1 MEIKKYS
8 SFDEIE
14 IELKILKL
22 EKEISF
28 QKLIWNIQKIKE
40 DLSLQSIIMQVIG
53 SYKLILSKTYET
65 ILSTIIPILINW
77 FSKRKRGD

>member
-1 MEIKKYS
+1 METKKYS
-8 SFDEIE
+8 SFDEID

-28 QKLIWNIQKIKE
+28 QKLIWNIEKIKE
-40 DLSLQSIIMQVIG
+40 DLSIQNIIGQVIG
-53 SYKLILSKTYET
+53 SYKSILSKTYEA
-65 ILSTIIPILINW
+65 ILSTIIPILVNW

>member
-40 DLSLQSIIMQVIG
+40 NLSPQNIVGEIVA
-53 SYKLILSKTYET
+53 SYKSLLSKTYEA

>member
-8 SFDEIE
+8 SYDEIDVK
-14 IELKILKL
+14 LKILKL

-40 DLSLQSIIMQVIG
+40 DLSSQNIIEQVIG
-53 SYKLILSKTYET
+53 SYKSILSKMYEA
-65 ILSTIIPILINW
+65 ILSTIIPIVINW

>member
-1 MEIKKYS
+1 MEIKKYC

-14 IELKILKL
+14 MELKILKL

-28 QKLIWNIQKIKE
+28 QKLILNIQKTKE
-40 DLSLQSIIMQVIG
+40 DLSLQNIIGEIIG
-53 SYKLILSKTYET
+53 SYREILSKTYEA
-65 ILSTIIPILINW
+65 ILSSTIPILIDW

>member
-8 SFDEIE
+8 SFDEID

-28 QKLIWNIQKIKE
+28 QKLIWNFQKTKE
-40 DLSLQSIIMQVIG
+40 DLSLQNIIGEVIG
-53 SYKLILSKTYET
+53 SYKEILSKTYEV
-65 ILSTIIPILINW
+65 ILSTTIPILINW